1 MNWQIERVEV
11 SKLKEWH
18 KNPRVLTKKGL
29 EDLTKSIKKFGVAEP
44 LVCNTDFTI
53 CGGHGR
59 LKVIKELGINEID
72 VYIPERTLTEK
83 QFEELNIRLNKNIAG
98 QFDFD
103 ILANQFEENELLEW
117 GFEEEELIGLFEDEK
132 TDEELDDAPEP
143 QKEAISKL
151 GDIFLLGGKH
161 RVMCG
166 DSTNREDVEL
176 LMDGKKADMVFTD
189 PPYGLNLDGDNS
201 KRGKSTSL
209 MKGGLKLK
217 SFIDDSV
224 DYAVKAFNIVDEL
237 NIKRQV
243 WWGGNYY
250 CHSLPQ
256 TGNWFVW
263 DKRVED
269 KMKNTNS
276 DCELAWVKSEFNSVR
291 IFRHLWNGLVKA
303 SEHGQR
309 RVHPTQKPVALAVW
323 TFDYFK
329 NVILVLDLFLGS
341 GSTLIACE
349 QTNRICYGMEL
360 DPIYIDVI
368 LKRYHKLY
376 PGHKIECVNRDFD
389 FSILFE
395 ETYND

>member
-1 MNWQIERVEV
+1 MNWTTEKR
-11 SKLKEWH
+11 KLKDLIPYGS
-18 KNPRVLTKKGL
+18 NPRILSEKQHKDLTASLKKFGLAEIPAIDADNTLIAGHQRVKILSELNPPDFEIDVRVPDRKLTKK
-29 EDLTKSIKKFGVAEP
+29 EFQEYNVRS
-44 LVCNTDFTI
+44 
-53 CGGHGR
+53 
-59 LKVIKELGINEID
+59 
-72 VYIPERTLTEK
+72 
-83 QFEELNIRLNKNIAG
+83 NKNTG
-98 QFDFD
+98 TWDFD
-103 ILANQFEENELLEW
+103 ILANEFEQDELIEW
-117 GFEEEELIGLFEDEK
+117 GFEEKELVGLFIEDK

-323 TFDYFK
+323 SFDYFK

-368 LKRYHKLY
+368 LKRYNKLY
-376 PGHKIECVNRDFD
+376 PDKEIKCLTRSVDFNKM
-389 FSILFE
+389 FV
-395 ETYND
+395 